1 MVVWRYT
8 EPGPDLFTG
17 FDYNRDSISKAIQS
31 MINAADT
38 YKNKKYD
45 IALTIEGSK
54 TMSLTSDRKYYVSS
68 KINLGGTNLSGNIS
82 VSVSGVMV
90 PLLQVM
96 LMLLVEIHHLKVE
109 LKYM

>member
-1 MVVWRYT
+1 
-8 EPGPDLFTG
+8 
-17 FDYNRDSISKAIQS
+17 

-82 VSVSGVMV
+82 VSVSGVNGAFV
-90 PLLQVM
+90 TSDVNATSGNTS
-96 LMLLVEIHHLKVE
+96 LKVE

>member
-38 YKNKKYD
+38 YKNKK
-45 IALTIEGSK
+45 
-54 TMSLTSDRKYYVSS
+54 V
-68 KINLGGTNLSGNIS
+68 
-82 VSVSGVMV
+82 
-90 PLLQVM
+90 
-96 LMLLVEIHHLKVE
+96 
-109 LKYM
+109 